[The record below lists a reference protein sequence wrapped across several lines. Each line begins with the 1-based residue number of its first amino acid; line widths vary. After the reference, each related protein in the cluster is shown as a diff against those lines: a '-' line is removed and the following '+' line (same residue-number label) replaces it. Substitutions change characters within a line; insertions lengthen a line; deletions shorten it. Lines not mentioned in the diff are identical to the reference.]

1 MTLHTLTWNNEINFL
16 LNFCEGHTRDI
27 TWYTLTGDEENTQDD
42 EEQLPVA
49 TNSANQV
56 KFKSVSVSDRGM
68 RFVPIHLIKH
78 QTAPLITEEMIQEQK
93 ILRQKYLS
101 KKVSQVTYPSSYNNI
116 CVGYQWRIH
125 MKVAEFPKLALL
137 HGILLSLLI

>member
-1 MTLHTLTWNNEINFL
+1 MKK
-16 LNFCEGHTRDI
+16 
-27 TWYTLTGDEENTQDD
+27 NTQDD

-49 TNSANQV
+49 TNVANQV

-101 KKVSQVTYPSSYNNI
+101 KKVSET
-116 CVGYQWRIH
+116 IH
-125 MKVAEFPKLALL
+125 MPCYSDDV
-137 HGILLSLLI
+137 